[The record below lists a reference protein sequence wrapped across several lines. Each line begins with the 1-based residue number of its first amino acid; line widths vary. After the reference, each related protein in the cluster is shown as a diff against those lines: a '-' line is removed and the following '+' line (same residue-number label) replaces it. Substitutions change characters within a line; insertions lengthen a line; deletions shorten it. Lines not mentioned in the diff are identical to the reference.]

1 MNRAAPRLPWPAPT
15 SARPAWALAAALTW
29 TLALALAS
37 APTAAAQ
44 TSPAQSI
51 LAANPDSALTAV
63 LAELPGQRLLLADAI
78 AQAAQAAAV
87 GRIAAADLVAAQQ
100 AVRREKGSF
109 DPELFGRAGWS
120 GADTPSASLFAGADV
135 LETETTDL
143 TGGARI
149 LLPIGTELSASLNS
163 LRTTSNSDFAALDP
177 EYQAYGALTLRQPLL
192 AGFGPSTRADLA
204 AAEQNLAGAGALYD
218 AAQLAVRAE
227 VEITYWSLYAA
238 ERNHA
243 VTRLIRD
250 RAAAFLEDTRLRAKA
265 GMIGPSQV
273 ANAEFFLTEAERAVL
288 DTEDELDR
296 HSDHLASLTGRR
308 PDPGQVRYRSFDDP
322 PRDFPPVDA
331 DRLVAVASERNPD
344 LEVLARNA
352 DAVRAYERGAV
363 WDARPT
369 LDLVGAIGGNGLA
382 GTAQDVYFPGSST
395 PVRTDISGSAGASV
409 DQVFGGDYPTW
420 NVGLVFALPLGN
432 RAGKGER
439 DRLRAE
445 VVRAE
450 QLLLGARRTFEEDVR
465 AQHRDL
471 ARGRQRLQIAERGVA
486 ASFRQ
491 VEIGM
496 IDYRNGRTT
505 AFEVVR
511 LAADLARAQQSYSD
525 ALVRTARAAAIL
537 RQLTGG
543 WYPESRT
550 EEN

>member
-1 MNRAAPRLPWPAPT
+1 MKGDPFMDRPVHLLPWPA
-15 SARPAWALAAALTW
+15 LAAVCLV
-29 TLALALAS
+29 LVL

-44 TSPAQSI
+44 TSPAQTI
-51 LAANPDSALTAV
+51 LAANPDSALVATIAQ
-63 LAELPGQRLLLADAI
+63 LPGQRLLLEDAV

-135 LETETTDL
+135 LETESTDL

-163 LRTTSNSDFAALDP
+163 LRTTSNSSFAALDP
-177 EYQAYGALTLRQPLL
+177 EYQAFGALTLRQPLL
-192 AGFGPSTRADLA
+192 AGFGPSTRADLT
-204 AAEQNLAGAGALYD
+204 AAEQTLAGTSARND

-288 DTEDELDR
+288 DTEDELDV

-308 PDPGQVRYRSFDDP
+308 PAAGQVRYRSWDEP
-322 PRDFPPVDA
+322 PRDFPLVAA
-331 DRLVAVASERNPD
+331 DKLVAVAIAHNPD
-344 LEVLARNA
+344 LEALARNA

-369 LDLVGAIGGNGLA
+369 LDLVGAIGGNGLS

-395 PVRTDISGSAGASV
+395 PVRTDIDGGAG
-409 DQVFGGDYPTW
+409 DGINQVFGGDYPTW
-420 NVGLVFALPLGN
+420 NVGVVFAVPLGN

-445 VVRAE
+445 IVRAE
-450 QLLLGARRTFEEDVR
+450 QQLVGAQRAFEESVR
-465 AQHRDL
+465 AQHREL
-471 ARGRQRLQIAERGVA
+471 ARGRATPADRRARRGRV
-486 ASFRQ
+486 
-491 VEIGM
+491 G
-496 IDYRNGRTT
+496 T
-505 AFEVVR
+505 
-511 LAADLARAQQSYSD
+511 
-525 ALVRTARAAAIL
+525 
-537 RQLTGG
+537 
-543 WYPESRT
+543 SRWRSA
-550 EEN
+550 

>member
-1 MNRAAPRLPWPAPT
+1 MNRAVQLLPWPSLVA
-15 SARPAWALAAALTW
+15 ACLVWALAPA
-29 TLALALAS
+29 
-37 APTAAAQ
+37 AAAQ
-44 TSPAQSI
+44 TSPTQTI
-51 LAANPDSALTAV
+51 LAANPDSALAAV
-63 LAELPGQRLLLADAI
+63 LAQLPGERLLLEDAL
-78 AQAAQAAAV
+78 AQAAQVAAI
-87 GRIAAADLVAAQQ
+87 GRIAAAELVAAEQT
-100 AVRREKGSF
+100 VRSEKGSF

-135 LETETTDL
+135 LQTESTDL

-163 LRTTSNSDFAALDP
+163 LRTTSNSSFAALDP

-204 AAEQNLAGAGALYD
+204 AAEQNLAGASALYD
-218 AAQLAVRAE
+218 GALLAVRAE

-250 RAAAFLEDTRLRAKA
+250 RAAAFLEDTQLRAKT

-288 DTEDELDR
+288 DTEDELDL
-296 HSDHLASLTGRR
+296 HSDHLATLTGRR
-308 PDPGQVRYRSFDDP
+308 PAAGQVRYRSWDEP
-322 PRDFPPVDA
+322 PREFPLVDA
-331 DRLVAVASERNPD
+331 DQLVAVASERNPD

-382 GTAQDVYFPGSST
+382 GTAQDVYFPGSAT
-395 PVRTDISGSAGASV
+395 PVRTDITGGSGEAINQALGR
-409 DQVFGGDYPTW
+409 DYPTW

-432 RAGKGER
+432 RTGKGER

-450 QLLLGARRTFEEDVR
+450 QVLVGAQRNFEENVR
-465 AQHRDL
+465 AQHREL
-471 ARGRQRLQIAERGVA
+471 ARGRERLQIAERGVA
-486 ASFRQ
+486 ASVRQ